1 MQLVYL
7 SNLIF
12 RWEKIEVHIKKTF
25 VLSFASFSVSFC
37 YKRFIFWMSFGGG
50 AAILVLRI
58 PGVHNALIAL
68 SGRDEWMAVIT
79 GVDKHIKPRVKPAYE
94 QTGQIPNRFHR
105 GPVSIE
111 TDRIYLNF
119 SALICT
125 ARIHRYNLLYD
136 HSVVEPIVPVKLM
149 LS

>member
-1 MQLVYL
+1 
-7 SNLIF
+7 
-12 RWEKIEVHIKKTF
+12 
-25 VLSFASFSVSFC
+25 
-37 YKRFIFWMSFGGG
+37 MSFGRWRYS
-50 AAILVLRI
+50 ILRI
-58 PGVHNALIAL
+58 HNALIAL

-94 QTGQIPNRFHR
+94 QTERIPNRFHR

-111 TDRIYLNF
+111 VDRIYLDF
-119 SALICT
+119 SALICPGAGYT
-125 ARIHRYNLLYD
+125 GITYSTFG